1 MRDQTAEEIQKAI
14 RQGKSNDN
22 APREASEESANPFVE
37 YVSRSE
43 QIEENMF
50 VIAAWEA
57 RQELNSWGYT
67 ADINDILEQ
76 MVEMQIAFEDVVCSY
91 APLMPPGW
99 RVMADFNKWAKGQA
113 CAGFLHGELRPD
125 ISLMIGGSC
134 TTVAELEMELDRLF
148 RYVCELT

>member
-1 MRDQTAEEIQKAI
+1 MTNGTAKEFQALRNSE
-14 RQGKSNDN
+14 SNNHAPLN
-22 APREASEESANPFVE
+22 APEEAINPFVD
-37 YVSRSE
+37 YVSQSE
-43 QIEENMF
+43 QIGENMF

-57 RQELNSWGYT
+57 RQEENAWGYT

-134 TTVAELEMELDRLF
+134 TTVADLEMELDRLF